1 MKLRAEIST
10 WSEPYM
16 KNGVYLTNDTGDLC
30 YAFAKHGST
39 ELIFSKNPIRI
50 DLKHRKFLDLYRFDM
65 EEDLGRKVI
74 GSKGD
79 VYYVKDGKCT
89 CTGFKYRGECKH
101 V

>member
-1 MKLRAEIST
+1 MILVAET
-10 WSEPYM
+10 TVWKENVP
-16 KNGVYLTNDTGDLC
+16 NHAYLLSNDKSKMYG
-30 YAFAKHGST
+30 YAKHGSS
-39 ELIFSKNPIRI
+39 EIHMMKNAIGFDTRG
-50 DLKHRKFLDLYRFDM
+50 RKFTLLHTIPD
-65 EEDLGRKVI
+65 EEEGRKVI

>member
-10 WSEPYM
+10 WEDAFI
-16 KNGVYLTNDTGDLC
+16 KNGVYLTNDSGDKM

-39 ELIFSKNPIRI
+39 ELKYFKSPISI
-50 DLKHRKFLDLYRFDM
+50 DLKYRKFIDLYRFDT